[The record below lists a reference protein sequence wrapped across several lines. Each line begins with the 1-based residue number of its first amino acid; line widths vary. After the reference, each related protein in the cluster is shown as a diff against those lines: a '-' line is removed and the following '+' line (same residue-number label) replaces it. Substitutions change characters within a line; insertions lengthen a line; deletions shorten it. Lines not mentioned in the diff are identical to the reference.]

1 MKTVFLLFSLFCL
14 ALQPVIAA
22 ADDDPY
28 AAAMGNYTKE
38 RTSKADAHALQVYD
52 AWADDMTNQIKS
64 GKRKGIL
71 VDSLDPDGIGNV
83 TIEKGA
89 RVTGPIIVKPEID
102 NSTVIFTSPKT
113 SRF

>member
-1 MKTVFLLFSLFCL
+1 MKTIVVLLSLCCM
-14 ALQPVIAA
+14 ALQPAIVM

-28 AAAMGNYTKE
+28 AAAMGNYTKD

-52 AWADDMTNQIKS
+52 AWADDMTNQIKR
-64 GKRKGIL
+64 GNRKGLI
-71 VDSLDPDGIGNV
+71 VDSIDPDGIGNM

-89 RVTGPIIVKPEID
+89 RVTGPVIVKPEIKD
-102 NSTVIFTSPKT
+102 STVILTPPKT

>member
-1 MKTVFLLFSLFCL
+1 MKAIFLLISLCFL
-14 ALQPVIAA
+14 VFQPAIVA

-28 AAAMGNYTKE
+28 AAVMQGYTKD

-52 AWADDMTNQIKS
+52 AWADDMTRQIES
-64 GKRKGIL
+64 GKRKGRI
-71 VDSLDPDGIGNV
+71 VDSIDPSGIGNV

-89 RVTGPIIVKPEID
+89 KITGPIIVKPEID
-102 NSTVIFTSPKT
+102 NSTVILRSDKT

>member
-1 MKTVFLLFSLFCL
+1 MKTIFLLFSLCVM
-14 ALQPVIAA
+14 ALQPAIAT

-28 AAAMGNYTKE
+28 AAIMGGYTKE

-52 AWADDMTNQIKS
+52 AWADDMANQIKR
-64 GKRKGIL
+64 GKRKGLII
-71 VDSLDPDGIGNV
+71 DSIDPEGIGNV

-89 RVTGPIIVKPEID
+89 RVTGPVIVKPEIKD
-102 NSTVIFTSPKT
+102 STVILTPPKT